1 MKAATPQSSDNSSN
15 ARIRSRG
22 KEMIAAA
29 SPMLAI
35 GTLPSAIHA
44 AFSQAIVNLL
54 SKFGQARL
62 IIPLLAGKLESL
74 SSRKIR
80 SLLEFGSSNCLA
92 SLKFYAQH
100 IQPDPH
106 YPTVANFTVIRRH

>member
-1 MKAATPQSSDNSSN
+1 MRWCGPLDLVQLAIRARNRLAFMKAATPQSSDNSSN

-35 GTLPSAIHA
+35 ETLSSAIHA
-44 AFSQAIVNLL
+44 APSFSQAIVNLL

-80 SLLEFGSSNCLA
+80 SL
-92 SLKFYAQH
+92 
-100 IQPDPH
+100 P
-106 YPTVANFTVIRRH
+106 